1 MTLHVRVNVKWCSR
15 CVLALQ
21 RCLTLH
27 VRAYRLL
34 KTKIR
39 WSFTKQL
46 RIAMSLCI
54 QELTNNMR
62 LLDQAS
68 NLLNQRVGVTD
79 AVLNDVTTL
88 SNDVSSLQRDV
99 SKLQTGGELQG
110 NELPLIK
117 IWNSLLITDF
127 CLGISPFFLIH
138 ALALIIF

>member
-1 MTLHVRVNVKWCSR
+1 
-15 CVLALQ
+15 
-21 RCLTLH
+21 
-27 VRAYRLL
+27 
-34 KTKIR
+34 
-39 WSFTKQL
+39 
-46 RIAMSLCI
+46 
-54 QELTNNMR
+54 MR

-117 IWNSLLITDF
+117 I
-127 CLGISPFFLIH
+127 
-138 ALALIIF
+138 